1 MAQEG
6 LGGRRRGGGS
16 SGVSFRGRW
25 ADEVLGG
32 EGEVVESKEV
42 RRVALKVDD
51 EEGGD
56 VETLLPALRSSA
68 RALPGYSSVLIRTF
82 RDDRIPFNGSGAF
95 SVSFWCWASEVE
107 AVVARSAERIRLPA
121 EDDEDDEDDDEDD
134 EEDDDEDG

>member
-25 ADEVLGG
+25 ADEVLGEEG

-107 AVVARSAERIRLPA
+107 AVVARIRLPA
-121 EDDEDDEDDDEDD
+121 EDDDEDDDEDD